1 MNTEQKMARFNELMN
16 EIADHK
22 AQIMRLTD
30 EARSLFDAAP
40 LAPPAPVMPVTA
52 PIAPVQAPVQVPE
65 SRLRLGVHCD
75 SEFAPFDRALRRA
88 SERELKAEV
97 KGAFLANPGKRF
109 SLDTLARTMLHRDRA
124 RIFAR
129 LEALTQSGILV
140 RGKAFAPNSNRTVD
154 YWMLQ
159 STAAISTPVFPGMPR
174 SPRTVRARARG
185 VSATTYAAARE
196 HVLRVLG
203 QRHPLTIKE
212 MGLSYSSST
221 RHMIIKKMVDDNL
234 LTSSPRAGTRF
245 PTQEYS
251 IKR

>member
-1 MNTEQKMARFNELMN
+1 MNTEQKMAKFSELMDK
-16 EIADHK
+16 IAEHK

-40 LAPPAPVMPVTA
+40 
-52 PIAPVQAPVQVPE
+52 PIAPVVPVMAPVVPAQASE
-65 SRLRLGVHCD
+65 SRLHPGVHCD

-109 SLDTLARTMLHRDRA
+109 SLDTLARAMLHRDRA

-129 LEALTQSGILV
+129 LEALTQSGVLV

-159 STAAISTPVFPGMPR
+159 STAAFSPPVFPGLPS
-174 SPRTVRARARG
+174 SPRTVRTRARG
-185 VSATTYAAARE
+185 VSAATYAAARE
-196 HVLRVLG
+196 HVVRVLG
-203 QRHPLTIKE
+203 QRQPLTIKE

-221 RHMIIKKMVDDNL
+221 RHMIIKRMVDDNL
-234 LTSSPRAGTRF
+234 LTSSPRAGTSF

-251 IKR
+251 LKR